1 MLCPGHQQV
10 PSPAEGEVEELG
22 TETSKILASGRILMG
37 KRLAYSNFH
46 EQTDFDGHKSMNTQ
60 GGFASKTI

>member
-46 EQTDFDGHKSMNTQ
+46 E
-60 GGFASKTI
+60 